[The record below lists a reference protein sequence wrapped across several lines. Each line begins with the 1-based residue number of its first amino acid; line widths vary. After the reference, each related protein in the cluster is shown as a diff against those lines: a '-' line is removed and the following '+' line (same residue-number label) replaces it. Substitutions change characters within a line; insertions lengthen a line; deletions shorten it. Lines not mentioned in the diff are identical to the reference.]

1 MYGFC
6 GFPTV
11 MTREF
16 AISRIE
22 RQIQETKDEIA
33 NLEIQLP
40 LVIEYEKLMKEY
52 VLELKKDVKQLSV
65 T

>member
-1 MYGFC
+1 
-6 GFPTV
+6 

-33 NLEIQLP
+33 KLEIQLP